1 MEVHETSRLSVEAA
15 PAFLDEAWHVSE
27 FGEEWFESIERLG
40 AGVLHDPLCRAGPRL
55 DATDELLATVRMVL
69 TRRGFLVGAGAVTVT
84 GAVSVA
90 VVGPTRVLHRL
101 GLRSSPDHAV
111 PASGWPV
118 KERTL
123 ASAAMKG
130 DVRWAYAEPPVP
142 PTGVIVCLHGRGG
155 DRRFAFDSIHL
166 HDVVANAGASL
177 AVVAV
182 DGGASS
188 YWHPRADGTDAL
200 SMVLDELL
208 PEIDAVL
215 PANLPRVILGWSM
228 GGYGAL
234 LMSER
239 APDKF
244 HAVIAA
250 SPALWLQAGES
261 ASGAFDNAEDFAK
274 YDVFADVKNLAGLAV
289 RVDCGDGDGFAHA
302 ARVLASE
309 LPHPNLGGF
318 GLGYHDDS
326 YWRSIAPAQIATVVA
341 ALKASS

>member
-1 MEVHETSRLSVEAA
+1 
-15 PAFLDEAWHVSE
+15 
-27 FGEEWFESIERLG
+27 
-40 AGVLHDPLCRAGPRL
+40 
-55 DATDELLATVRMVL
+55 
-69 TRRGFLVGAGAVTVT
+69 
-84 GAVSVA
+84 
-90 VVGPTRVLHRL
+90 
-101 GLRSSPDHAV
+101 
-111 PASGWPV
+111 
-118 KERTL
+118 
-123 ASAAMKG
+123 MKG

-234 LMSER
+234 LMGER

-244 HAVIAA
+244 RAVIAA

-289 RVDCGDGDGFAHA
+289 RIDCGDGDGFAHA